1 MMTVSV
7 DQDDVAVVA
16 DVVAEVDGH
25 KVIVSAATNQIISK
39 MTPKRSRIRI
49 AHRDLAVN
57 PEVAAAAVVVMADVV
72 TVSKVMVDV
81 AMLDVAMASKA
92 AASKVMADVVRD
104 RDAQARIVMIDKRG
118 RVDDDLMTATGMIAL
133 KSEKISQKSK
143 QR

>member
-1 MMTVSV
+1 MVTEMMTVSV

-81 AMLDVAMASKA
+81 AMASKA

-133 KSEKISQKSK
+133 KREKISQKSK